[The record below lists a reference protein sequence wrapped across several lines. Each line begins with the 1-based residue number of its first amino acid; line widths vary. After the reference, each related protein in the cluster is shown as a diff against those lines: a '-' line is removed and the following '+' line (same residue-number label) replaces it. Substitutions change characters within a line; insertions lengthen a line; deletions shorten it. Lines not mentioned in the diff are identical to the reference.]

1 MVTWRVAAALL
12 VLGGAAVAGAGAI
25 GLDPWSALGIAA
37 GAVLLLTALDWLVAA
52 PAAEVKLR
60 REGASQVRLGD
71 SVTVTLHVT
80 NDSVR
85 TMRAEV
91 RDAWVPSAGAA
102 DPYAHD
108 LTIDPGETAAVP
120 TELTP
125 TRRGD
130 RPAAR
135 VTIRSYGPLG
145 LAFRQTRRRRAEA
158 LTPPWTVRTLPEFKS
173 RRLLP
178 EKLAR
183 LRVIEGM
190 MVTRGRGQG
199 SEFDSLREYVS
210 GDDPR
215 GIDWRASARREHLV
229 SKQWR
234 PERDRRVLCVIDTG
248 RTSAGRIATQPALP
262 GSEPGTPITD
272 ESEASGEPRLD
283 LAIDAA
289 LLLATVAAHAGD
301 KVDLLAIDTHTHVNV
316 SANSKQHL
324 HRINGALAG
333 LQPALVETDFGRVV
347 AEVLRAERKRAL
359 VVLFTTLDPG
369 ALGEGLVPVLPSLV
383 SRHTVFVAAVHDP
396 ALDAL
401 AARHDTA
408 DAIHTAAAAERGLA
422 ELHRVRAALTRHGV
436 SVVDEPAERF
446 ASVVTDRYLA
456 LKAAGRL

>member
-1 MVTWRVAAALL
+1 MITGRTAALL
-12 VLGGAAVAGAGAI
+12 ILLGGGAMAAGGA
-25 GLDPWSALGIAA
+25 LRLSPWSALGAA
-37 GAVLLLTALDWLVAA
+37 AAVVALAAALDWLVAA
-52 PAAEVKLR
+52 PAHEVRLR
-60 REGASQVRLGD
+60 REGATQVRLGD
-71 SVTVTLHVT
+71 TATVTLHVT
-80 NDSVR
+80 NGSVR
-85 TMRAEV
+85 TIRARV

-102 DPYAHD
+102 PPYAHD
-108 LTIDPGETAAVP
+108 LTLDPDETIALE
-120 TELTP
+120 TILTP

-145 LAFRQTRRRRAEA
+145 LAFRQTGRRRADR
-158 LTPPWTVRTLPEFKS
+158 LTPPWTLRTLPEFPS

-190 MVTRGRGQG
+190 VVTRGRGQG
-199 SEFDSLREYVS
+199 SEFDSLREYVT

-234 PERDRRVLCVIDTG
+234 PERDRRVLCVVDTG
-248 RTSAGRIATQPALP
+248 RTSAGRIATGAR
-262 GSEPGTPITD
+262 EYTA
-272 ESEASGEPRLD
+272 ESEVSGEPRLD
-283 LAIDAA
+283 IAIDAV
-289 LLLATVAAHAGD
+289 LLLASVAAHAGD
-301 KVDLLAIDTHTHVNV
+301 KVDLLAIDTSTHANV
-316 SANSKQHL
+316 SANSSRHL
-324 HRINGALAG
+324 NRINGALAT

-347 AEVLRAERKRAL
+347 AEVLRTERKRAL

-369 ALGEGLVPVLPSLV
+369 ALGEGLVPVLPNLV
-383 SRHTVFVAAVHDP
+383 ARHTVFVAAVHDP

-401 AARHDTA
+401 AARHATA

-422 ELHRVRAALTRHGV
+422 ELQRVRSALSRHGV
-436 SVVDEPAERF
+436 SVVDEPATTF
-446 ASVVTDRYLA
+446 ASAVTDRYLA